1 MFTAGKAGARV
12 VGMCTQIA
20 VDGEEIPTAPGKLMP
35 VRGPFSEKA
44 AVQIPLSKTAF
55 AREIHL
61 WRAGGHLPCSDEDE
75 ARRRA
80 VEHITKK
87 YGETQVMWFHS
98 GFAKGYIEGV
108 TRFAEKNPEFD
119 DQRPVNEET
128 NPFFLWFDAP
138 EGVITPVVIS
148 IDTFRWNAKK
158 QAGLRVVAN
167 ILTREAGKIV
177 PPEIHGREPY
187 FMSRERWLGA
197 LAAPPPLAEKS
208 G

>member
-1 MFTAGKAGARV
+1 
-12 VGMCTQIA
+12 MCTQIA
-20 VDGEEIPTAPGKLMP
+20 IDGEEIPTAPGKLMP
-35 VRGPFSEKA
+35 VQGPFSEKA
-44 AVQIPLSKTAF
+44 AVQIPLSKTSF

-61 WRAGGHLPCSDEDE
+61 WRAGGKLPCSDEDE

-80 VEHITKK
+80 VEHITRK

-138 EGVITPVVIS
+138 EGVVTPVVIS
-148 IDTFRWNAKK
+148 IDTFRWNPKK
-158 QAGLRVVAN
+158 QQGLRVVAN

-187 FMSRERWLGA
+187 FMTKERWLGS
-197 LAAPPPLAEKS
+197 PEVTPDQ